1 MAHTIWI
8 KGKHFT
14 IANLVMEPVLAKKWA
29 DGAVASFR
37 LCPQDYHRF
46 HSPVAGVVRWWKHIP
61 GEYYNVDPIALRSG
75 VDIVS
80 KNARTCLCVSSNE
93 FGDVLFVA
101 IGATGVGTIR
111 CVASGRCF
119 YENELI
125 GAPRFHEKICKEGSR
140 VEKGE
145 EIGWFEFG
153 GSSILVV
160 FEPGRI
166 LFDRDLVEASEQAT
180 TVSVDVGMRMGVA
193 VA

>member
-1 MAHTIWI
+1 
-8 KGKHFT
+8 
-14 IANLVMEPVLAKKWA
+14 MESTLAKKWA

-37 LCPQDYHRF
+37 LSVQDYHRF
-46 HSPVAGVVRWWKHIP
+46 HSPVTGTVTWWKHIP

-80 KNARTCLCVSSNE
+80 KNARSCVCISSPE

-111 CVASGRCF
+111 
-119 YENELI
+119 
-125 GAPRFHEKICKEGSR
+125 FHEKFCKEGSN

-153 GSSILVV
+153 GSSLLTV
-160 FEPGRI
+160 FEAGRI
-166 LFDRDLVEASEQAT
+166 RFDEDLVKASEQAIA
-180 TVSVDVGMRMGVA
+180 VNVEVGMSMGLA
-193 VA
+193 TRL